1 MVDMNAIDEF
11 RKGALNPK
19 MYLEDLKKG
28 YDMPIVAEAV
38 VNYFLYKIPVMDTL
52 YKAKNILDF
61 CKTQNIGKQFHVEE
75 TIVEN
80 GNIIRKVSQ
89 RNCRFYV
96 SNNGTIVEKVNPLA
110 NIRNKLCA
118 GYKCTILNS
127 LDDKDISLR
136 DINYQYYFNE
146 AMKIINPIKLGI
158 SPSQK
163 GDPYRTKSGKA
174 LLKKYSGITQ
184 TLFDED
190 GGS

>member
-1 MVDMNAIDEF
+1 
-11 RKGALNPK
+11 

-28 YDMPIVAEAV
+28 YDMPIVAESV
-38 VNYFLYKIPVMDTL
+38 VNYFLYKTPIMDTL
-52 YKAKNILDF
+52 YQAKNILDF

-75 TIVEN
+75 TIVKDGE
-80 GNIIRKVSQ
+80 IIHKVSQ

-96 SNNGTIVEKVNPLA
+96 SNNGTVIEKVNSLA
-110 NIRNKLCA
+110 NIRSKLCA

-127 LDDKDISLR
+127 LDDKDIFLR
-136 DINYQYYFNE
+136 DINYQYYYNE
-146 AMKIINPIKLGI
+146 ALKIINPIKLGI

-163 GDPYRTKSGKA
+163 GNVIHKTKSGKA

-190 GGS
+190 GST

>member
-1 MVDMNAIDEF
+1 
-11 RKGALNPK
+11 

-80 GNIIRKVSQ
+80 GNIVRRVSQ

-96 SNNGTIVEKVNPLA
+96 SNNGTIIEKVNPLA

-163 GDPYRTKSGKA
+163 GDPIHRTKSGKA